1 MNFRLE
7 TSPSSPHEL
16 RAMSGKFIITIIFG
30 IEYFSFNH
38 FNEPLHRLWG
48 LDLPIIKSH
57 SSISFEITTMKVING
72 GEVGF
77 CTDLHEDTFFPLF
90 GSLRKDQLTLF
101 VKLHDVAMGKKK
113 ENHIET
119 TLAWLLISNGKF
131 KSVEHRV
138 LANSTSPRISVAYF
152 FTTHF
157 EESEKFYGPIKELVT
172 YESPPL
178 YKETSF
184 RTCSVTEGERSKPVL
199 KQNITMGS
207 IS

>member
-1 MNFRLE
+1 M
-7 TSPSSPHEL
+7 SSL
-16 RAMSGKFIITIIFG
+16 AAF
-30 IEYFSFNH
+30 
-38 FNEPLHRLWG
+38 
-48 LDLPIIKSH
+48 
-57 SSISFEITTMKVING
+57 MKVVASFHLDIMSIMS
-72 GEVGF
+72 
-77 CTDLHEDTFFPLF
+77 LF
-90 GSLRKDQLTLF
+90 LGSTIK
-101 VKLHDVAMGKKK
+101 
-113 ENHIET
+113 
-119 TLAWLLISNGKF
+119 LLISNGKF